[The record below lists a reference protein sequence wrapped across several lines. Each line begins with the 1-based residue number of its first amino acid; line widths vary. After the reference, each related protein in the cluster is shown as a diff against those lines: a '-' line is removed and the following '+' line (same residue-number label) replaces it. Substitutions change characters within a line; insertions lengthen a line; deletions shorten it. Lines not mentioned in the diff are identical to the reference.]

1 MLTGGFAE
9 QGYDWWWHSFTG
21 HHAKT
26 GERRSFFIEF
36 FCCNPALGGD
46 EPVFGQLPENRI
58 AHRKPSYVM
67 VKAGSWGENAKQ
79 LHRFFSWK
87 DVTLGENV
95 PFFV

>member
-46 EPVFGQLPENRI
+46 EPVFGQ
-58 AHRKPSYVM
+58 M
-67 VKAGSWGENAKQ
+67 AGGSDGSMRPCSASFPRTG
-79 LHRFFSWK
+79 LHIEGLR
-87 DVTLGENV
+87 T
-95 PFFV
+95 